1 MMMQASEMMRRI
13 DEAAAFIRPYL
24 TDAPVLGIVLGT
36 GLGKLGEAI
45 ELERALDY
53 DAIPHFPVSTVE
65 SHHGRLLIG
74 RLGGKYVLAMQGRFH
89 YYEGYSLQEV
99 TFPIRVMRRLGI
111 QTLILS
117 NACGA
122 LNPAIKTAELMIL
135 EDHINLLPDNP
146 LRGPNLDA
154 LGPRFPDMSQPY
166 DRALIALAEATA
178 RELNIKLHRGTY
190 VVVQGPNLETP
201 AEYRY
206 LRTIGGDVVGMSTV
220 PECIVAR
227 HMGMRVMAVSVV
239 TDEGWLPELPEVHLE
254 HVLAAAAKAEP
265 LLTKLLTRV
274 IEKMTV

>member
-1 MMMQASEMMRRI
+1 MIAASEMMRRI
-13 DEAAAFIRPYL
+13 RQAAVFIRRQL
-24 TDAPVLGIVLGT
+24 TDDPVLGIVLGT

-45 ELERALDY
+45 ELEKAIPY
-53 DAIPHFPVSTVE
+53 DEIPHFPVSTVE

-99 TFPIRVMRRLGI
+99 TFPVRVMRMLGI
-111 QTLILS
+111 RTLILS

-122 LNPAIKTAELMIL
+122 LNPAIKTARLMIL

-166 DRALIALAEATA
+166 DRALIALAEETA
-178 RELNIKLHRGTY
+178 RELDIQLHRGTY
-190 VVVQGPNLETP
+190 VAVQGPNLETP
-201 AEYRY
+201 AEYRF
-206 LRTIGGDVVGMSTV
+206 LRVIGADVVGMSTV

-239 TDEGWLPELPEVHLE
+239 TDEGWLPQLPEVHLE
-254 HVLAAAAKAEP
+254 HVLAAAAQAEP
-265 LLTKLLTRV
+265 LLTRLLVRV
-274 IEKMTV
+274 IEKMEI